1 MRELMLGLPPVLTN
15 SSEARP
21 KPSSDALLS
30 KLPSLLAEH
39 PEVDLGADQDIIP
52 VPREVASRLDELIRT
67 RTQEAGRNR
76 RNTTVLIAGDD
87 SSDHPVIKQWQ
98 DAYRFFVRWA
108 HLDRDEGSKRALPS
122 DGTID
127 AHIRVVEDLIEV
139 RTTAFF
145 ENLHSLQDLLDDINA
160 LDEEGE

>member
-1 MRELMLGLPPVLTN
+1 MRELMLGLPSVLTS

-21 KPSSDALLS
+21 RPSSGALLAG
-30 KLPSLLAEH
+30 LPSLLAEH
-39 PEVDLGADQDIIP
+39 PEVDLGADQDVIP
-52 VPREVASRLDELIRT
+52 VPREVAARLDELVRT
-67 RTQEAGRNR
+67 RTQEDGRNR
-76 RNTTVLIAGDD
+76 RHTAVLIAGDD

-108 HLDRDEGSKRALPS
+108 HLDRDEGGNEALPS
-122 DGTID
+122 DGAIE

-145 ENLHSLQDLLDDINA
+145 ENLHSVQDLLNEINA
-160 LDEEGE
+160 LVEEGE

>member
-1 MRELMLGLPPVLTN
+1 M
-15 SSEARP
+15 
-21 KPSSDALLS
+21 
-30 KLPSLLAEH
+30 
-39 PEVDLGADQDIIP
+39 
-52 VPREVASRLDELIRT
+52 
-67 RTQEAGRNR
+67 
-76 RNTTVLIAGDD
+76 LIAGDD

-127 AHIRVVEDLIEV
+127 ADIRVVEDLIEV